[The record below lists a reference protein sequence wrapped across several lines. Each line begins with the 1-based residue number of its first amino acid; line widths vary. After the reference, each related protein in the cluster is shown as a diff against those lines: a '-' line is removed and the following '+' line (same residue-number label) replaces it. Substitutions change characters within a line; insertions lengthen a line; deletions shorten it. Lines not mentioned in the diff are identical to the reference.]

1 MALHEKVAN
10 DIAGGLFNVLQ
21 GYKDHIDYCQGLID
35 QGNLNPVDDGLS
47 SVDSKLVHASYIAE
61 LEALLV
67 NIGINPNALS
77 TEETLVENIVV
88 EKQEGAD

>member
-47 SVDSKLVHASYIAE
+47 SVDSKLAHASYVAE
-61 LEALLV
+61 LEQLLAS
-67 NIGINPNALS
+67 IGIDPNALS
-77 TEETLVENIVV
+77 TEETLVENIIP